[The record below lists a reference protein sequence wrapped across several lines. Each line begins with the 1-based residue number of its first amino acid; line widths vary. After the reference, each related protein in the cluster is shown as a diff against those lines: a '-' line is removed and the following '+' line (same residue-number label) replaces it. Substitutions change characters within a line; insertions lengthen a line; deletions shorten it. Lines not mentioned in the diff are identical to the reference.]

1 MAVTPGATP
10 APLAHTPAPPY
21 VAVVFTSLRP
31 ESNSHA
37 HDDDDGYAA
46 AADLM
51 SALAAASD
59 GYLGVESARGADG
72 LGITVS
78 YWRDEAAVLAWKR
91 HEAHRGAQAQGR
103 ARWYAHYAVRVAT
116 VTRAYTFARG

>member
-1 MAVTPGATP
+1 MAAHPGGAP
-10 APLAHTPAPPY
+10 EPLAATPAPPY
-21 VAVVFTSLRP
+21 VAVVFTSLRAP
-31 ESNSHA
+31 PTPA
-37 HDDDDGYAA
+37 TAADDEAYAA

-72 LGITVS
+72 VGITVS

-91 HEAHRGAQAQGR
+91 QEDHRDAQAKGR
-103 ARWYAHYAVRVAT
+103 ARWYVHYAVRVAT
-116 VTRAYTFARG
+116 VTRAYTFGMG